1 MKEAASLHQKNTLRS
16 YLCCG
21 QLGSQM
27 HQAAQSSVLLQL
39 DLLGSISGEL
49 EYLGSRLQDE
59 MSAC

>member
-1 MKEAASLHQKNTLRS
+1 
-16 YLCCG
+16 
-21 QLGSQM
+21 M